1 MTLKVYGITPAWGLP
16 CVSPFVTKLVYGLR
30 LAGVPFDLVPQDPST
45 LAADS
50 PNGKL
55 PYAVWPDGTRLA
67 DSSALLLRLVPEPPM
82 PPAHHALCLLVQRLV
97 DEHLYWHG
105 VVEPRWVPDD
115 AWLRYRPVLFG
126 VADLPPPLSS
136 WADAVRAH
144 VLHQWRGCG
153 LGMLPAERRADRARE
168 DVRALAALLGS
179 AGPGLCGDQAG
190 HADVALAAMT
200 AHLLEAPFDS
210 AAAEEAGRHP
220 ALARHL
226 TWLRQR
232 MSAAG

>member
-1 MTLKVYGITPAWGLP
+1 MTLKVYGIVPAWGLP

-30 LAGVPFDLVPQDPST
+30 LAGVPFTLEPQDART

-55 PYAVWPDGTRLA
+55 PYAVWPDGTRQA
-67 DSSALLLRLVPEPPM
+67 DSSALLQRLVPEPPM
-82 PPAHHALCLLVQRLV
+82 PPARRGLGLLVQRLL

-115 AWLRYRPVLFG
+115 AWRRYRGVLFG
-126 VADLPPPLSS
+126 TDDLPPPAVA

-144 VLHQWRGCG
+144 VLGQWRGCG
-153 LGMLPAERRADRARE
+153 LGMLPPERRAERARE
-168 DVRALAALLGS
+168 DVSALAALLADARPS
-179 AGPGLCGDQAG
+179 LCGDDPG
-190 HADVALAAMT
+190 HADVALAAMS
-200 AHLLEAPFDS
+200 AHLLEAPFES
-210 AAAEEAGRHP
+210 AAADEARRHP

-226 TWLRQR
+226 AWLRAR
-232 MSAAG
+232 LPTD

>member
-30 LAGVPFDLVPQDPST
+30 LAAVPHEVVPQDPNT

-50 PNGKL
+50 PNSKL

-67 DSSALLLRLVPEPPM
+67 DSSALLQRLMPEPPM
-82 PPAHHALCLLVQRLV
+82 PPAQQALCLLVQRLV

-105 VVEPRWVPDD
+105 AVEPRWVADA
-115 AWLRYRPVLFG
+115 AWLRYRSVLFG
-126 VADLPPPLSS
+126 GAELPPPMLA
-136 WADAVRAH
+136 WADAMRAH
-144 VLHQWRGCG
+144 VLQQWRGCG
-153 LGMLPAERRADRARE
+153 LGMLPQQRRAERARQ
-168 DVRALAALLGS
+168 DVRALAVLLGS
-179 AGPGLCGDQAG
+179 AGPGLCGDCLS

-226 TWLRQR
+226 SWLRQR
-232 MSAAG
+232 MPAAG